1 MNSGALKE
9 ILKVEFLSFTKEEI
23 ENIMDEELE
32 KSPEEMDTELIEM
45 CLDILTGKPKEKA
58 DEVLTDS
65 PAVSDKTVKKIKFK
79 KGILVAAIIA
89 LFITVSVP
97 VGAKIFDINVPES
110 ILKIYEEYFQLN
122 LDGET
127 QSEDLDTILACY
139 DLDSLI
145 LPRFLFLD
153 CKISEFEKVIDEHKT
168 QISFK
173 YVSKEQKMSGD
184 VILNIFKQNMN
195 FLDREMK
202 VNDQYEEAK
211 RITVN
216 GINVIVFKKG
226 REVYILY
233 SVTGTEYNIM
243 LYGVTIDEAVEIAS
257 TL

>member
-1 MNSGALKE
+1 M
-9 ILKVEFLSFTKEEI
+9 
-23 ENIMDEELE
+23 
-32 KSPEEMDTELIEM
+32 
-45 CLDILTGKPKEKA
+45 
-58 DEVLTDS
+58 
-65 PAVSDKTVKKIKFK
+65 
-79 KGILVAAIIA
+79 
-89 LFITVSVP
+89 
-97 VGAKIFDINVPES
+97 
-110 ILKIYEEYFQLN
+110 
-122 LDGET
+122 
-127 QSEDLDTILACY
+127 
-139 DLDSLI
+139 
-145 LPRFLFLD
+145 
-153 CKISEFEKVIDEHKT
+153 IDEYKT

>member
-9 ILKVEFLSFTKEEI
+9 ILKVKFLSFTKEEI

-45 CLDILTGKPKEKA
+45 CLDILTGEPKEKA

-97 VGAKIFDINVPES
+97 VGAKIFDIDVPES

-122 LDGET
+122 LDGEKHGD
-127 QSEDLDTILACY
+127 DLNTVLAANGLS
-139 DLDSLI
+139 DAV
-145 LPRFLFLD
+145 LPQFLFSD
-153 CKISEFEKVIDEHKT
+153 CKISDFKESVSNAKT
-168 QISFK
+168 HIKFK
-173 YVSKEQKMSGD
+173 YFDEKNGISGG
-184 VILNIFKQNMN
+184 VNLNIYSENTN
-195 FLDREMK
+195 FLDDEMK
-202 VNDQYEEAK
+202 INDQYGEAK
-211 RITVN
+211 KVVVN
-216 GINVIVFKKG
+216 GINIVVFKKG
-226 REVYILY
+226 EEVCLVY
-233 SVTGTEYNIM
+233 SYDATEYNVV
-243 LYGVTIDEAVEIAS
+243 LYGITVEEAIEIAN